1 MSKKKQPNIVHKFL
15 APNIFY
21 AIQRGLLA
29 TCRYSSNND
38 IVYKDFI
45 ENDKNMIFSAWHG
58 RLLLFPYYYRY
69 VHGRKNLC
77 IMASKSRDGEMIKRI
92 LGKFDIETVR
102 GSTSRGGI
110 SAMKALIK
118 ATKSGK
124 DTALTVD
131 GSKGPVFKVQPGILL
146 LAQITGIPIIP
157 LAYDASKKI
166 VLNTWDKLIIPLP
179 FSRIHVSFGDLIHVP
194 RDAKDLEPY
203 RQKLQ
208 KTMDE
213 ITECCRKEVED

>member
-21 AIQRGLLA
+21 ALQRGLLA
-29 TCRYSSNND
+29 TCRYSSSN
-38 IVYKDFI
+38 YKVAGNFI
-45 ENDKNMIFSAWHG
+45 ENNKNMIFAAWHG

-69 VHGRKNLC
+69 IHGRKNLC
-77 IMASKSRDGEMIKRI
+77 IMASQSRDGEMIKRI

-146 LAQITGIPIIP
+146 LAQTSGIPIIP

-179 FSRIHVSFGDLIHVP
+179 FSRIHIAFGDLIYVP
-194 RDAKDLEPY
+194 KDAKDFEPY

-208 KTMDE
+208 ESMDK
-213 ITECCRKEVED
+213 ITEYCRKQVEN